1 MIWTYCIG
9 KRIHAFYEDF
19 MCKLIMEVT
28 LMGRKENK
36 HKLFEDPK
44 GIAAV
49 QNQLFESYQSGV
61 VEDQL
66 HNNRGIWTFNN
77 RKN

>member
-1 MIWTYCIG
+1 MDKLNLEVILLG
-9 KRIHAFYEDF
+9 KKQTQTLRED
-19 MCKLIMEVT
+19 K
-28 LMGRKENK
+28 
-36 HKLFEDPK
+36 K

-66 HNNRGIWTFNN
+66 HNNRNIHYFNN
-77 RKN
+77 QKK